1 MRNLI
6 LIGALVGFVAGCN
19 NSGVKGGGVDMSMPV
34 IVDMAVGPDLAAPD
48 YTGIPCG
55 TATCQA
61 GGACCVDPSSTPPKA
76 ACVASPA
83 ACTTGASLTCDGPED
98 CSSGSPFCCGTISFS
113 LGDPDAGTGGG
124 LSGAN
129 AACAGT
135 CSASFDQQT
144 NSGTSR
150 LCHVAADCKGLSINF
165 MGIPLPLSEC
175 CSIAGVPVTFCFS
188 SLAAQ
193 AGIQGLTCN

>member
-6 LIGALVGFVAGCN
+6 LIGSLIGLVTGCN
-19 NSGVKGGGVDMSMPV
+19 NNGVKAGGVDMAMAP
-34 IVDMAVGPDLAAPD
+34 IVDMAVGPDIAAPN
-48 YTGIPCG
+48 YEGIPCG
-55 TATCQA
+55 TATCKT

-76 ACVASPA
+76 ACVDTPAS
-83 ACTTGASLTCDGPED
+83 CTTGASLTCDGPED
-98 CSSGSPFCCGTISFS
+98 CNAGGYCCGTISFS

-129 AACAGT
+129 ATCTGT
-135 CSASFDQQT
+135 CAASFDQQT

-165 MGIPLPLSEC
+165 MGFPAPLSEC
-175 CSIAGVPVTFCFS
+175 CSITGVPVQFCFT
-188 SLAAQ
+188 SLASQ
-193 AGIQGLTCN
+193 FGIQGLTCN